1 MAPEWLHFEQSVV
14 DELTGQQSSFWTN
27 SHVTATFEKEITRDN
42 TKLVTNQCDKK
53 IQIE

>member
-1 MAPEWLHFEQSVV
+1 M
-14 DELTGQQSSFWTN
+14 N

-42 TKLVTNQCDKK
+42 NKLVTNQCDKK